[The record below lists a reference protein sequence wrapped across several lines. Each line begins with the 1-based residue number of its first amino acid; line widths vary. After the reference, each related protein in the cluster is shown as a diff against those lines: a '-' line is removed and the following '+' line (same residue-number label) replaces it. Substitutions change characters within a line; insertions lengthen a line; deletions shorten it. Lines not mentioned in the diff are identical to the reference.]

1 MSDAPKADQD
11 RVISQPLVPEK
22 KARRKNGAI
31 KTSKGPSERDLARR
45 AAHFAALARDPI
57 GGAPKRV
64 VERERRLPWSVAA
77 IDRTMFNSSRQII
90 IQRATANDF
99 RWPCCIYGEVGR
111 GKTYLAAAIYM
122 DWPGPAVWFTYTEFC
137 RHVAQLKSTG
147 ELHFS
152 TNDGAS
158 YEFSLDSW
166 WEYLTNAGLVVIDD
180 IGVGKLEEARNEA
193 LWEILERRRHK
204 PLILTSNLS
213 PDNTDKESL
222 YGHFDTRV
230 LSRIQGGEC
239 IQLGGYD
246 LRASGGVRI
255 EA

>member
-77 IDRTMFNSSRQII
+77 IDRTMFNVSRQVI
-90 IQRATANDF
+90 IQRATDNEF

-111 GKTYLAAAIYM
+111 GKTYLAAAI
-122 DWPGPAVWFTYTEFC
+122 
-137 RHVAQLKSTG
+137 
-147 ELHFS
+147 
-152 TNDGAS
+152 
-158 YEFSLDSW
+158 
-166 WEYLTNAGLVVIDD
+166 
-180 IGVGKLEEARNEA
+180 
-193 LWEILERRRHK
+193 
-204 PLILTSNLS
+204 
-213 PDNTDKESL
+213 